1 MNLSLGA
8 HPPADDVLYLGI
20 DIGSTTVKLAAL
32 NHEDRLIFSCY
43 KRHYSDLMLTL
54 RGALHELEDS
64 LGNACFA
71 VSVTGSGG
79 LSLSETLK
87 LPFVQEVIAGSK
99 AVQRY
104 IPGTSVVI
112 ELGGEDAKIT
122 FFDRGA
128 DQRMNGICAGGT
140 GAFIDQMAIL
150 LNTDAKG
157 LDALAENHQILYPIA
172 ARCGVFAKT
181 DVQSLLN
188 EGVKKEDIAA
198 SIFQAVVNQT
208 ITGLAAG
215 RKIKGKVGFLGGPLH
230 FLPQLVRRFKETI
243 NLTDEETVA
252 PEHAEIY
259 AAIGAALHSKTQRNK
274 DDLQDVLFL
283 TELLEM
289 MEATGSKFLLDT
301 PRLEPLF
308 ASAEEYRAFLNRHSS
323 QKVKRREPKGFL
335 GNCFLGLDIGST
347 TSKAALIDEEG
358 SLLYACYQSNGG
370 KPLDTAAEMLRCVYS
385 ILGPGAVIASSAA
398 TGYGEALIKAAFP
411 CDHGVVETVAHFTG
425 AKHFL
430 PDVEMILDIGG
441 QDMKCIKVRGG
452 VIDSVLLNE
461 ACSSG
466 CGSFIETF
474 AKSLNMSVEEFAD
487 HGVRAKSP
495 ADLGSRCTVF
505 MNSKVRQAQK
515 EGVPIGDIS
524 AGLCCSVI
532 KNALFKVIKAKE
544 NELDGRIIV
553 QGGTFLNDAV
563 LRSFEKL
570 VNRQVVRPDI
580 AGLMGAFGAA
590 LYAKHAWKKGDRSS
604 LIGRE
609 ELAGFRCETSAARC
623 GKCENRC
630 LLTVS
635 RFENGEMHVTGNRCE
650 KGAGIGESQKLPN
663 LYDYKIKRLFGYVPL
678 DAEQAKRGTM
688 GIPRV
693 LNMYENYP
701 FWFTFFT
708 KLGFRVELSPVS
720 SRKLYELGMDTVSSD
735 TACYPAKLAHG
746 HVEALIQRGVKHIFY
761 PCLPKEIP
769 EIKDADNH
777 YNCPIVAG
785 YAEVIKGNMDSLT
798 DNHVKLHNPYLPYH
812 DNKRLIQ
819 RLYEEFGEFS
829 ISKKDIR
836 IAVEAARS
844 EDRLFKE
851 DIKRQGEH
859 ALSRLKEQGGSG
871 IILSGRPYHLD
882 PEVNHGIPNLI
893 NSLGLAVLTE
903 DSVAHLGHVQR
914 PLRVL
919 DQWMYH
925 SRLYE
930 AAELVSKSENLE
942 LLQLNSFGCGPDSV
956 AGEQAQEILQ
966 KADKL
971 YTLIKIDEVNNL
983 GAVRIRIRSLKA
995 AMEARRKSP
1004 QQNPLHKYGN
1014 AVFTKPM
1021 RSGFTI
1027 LAPQMAPIHFE
1038 LVQEAAVSEG
1048 YRFEVLK
1055 EVSKEDIELGL
1066 RYVNNDSCY
1075 PSIIIIGQ
1083 ILSAL
1088 RSGKYDTART
1098 AVIMSQTGGPCRA
1111 SNYLALL
1118 KAALAS
1124 SGFANVPVISLN
1136 ASGLGNNPGFRLTL
1150 PFLKKALMAL
1160 ILGDLIMKLLYRV
1173 RPYEAIKGETDRTAA
1188 RCISR
1193 CRENLSKGIRSAFR
1207 DDLLRIVKAFEAIP
1221 VRNEKKPRVGL
1232 VGEIL
1237 VKYHPA
1243 ANNRMAEFLETEG
1256 AEIVVPGLTEFFLY
1270 CAFGKKMSR
1279 RYLAG
1284 GLTQSMLGQLCVWLI
1299 ENFRDDMRK
1308 ALENSRFHPPK
1319 TIHEMADSVKSLLSL
1334 CNQSGEGWLLTAE
1347 MLELIEEGANNIIC
1361 MQPFACLPNH
1371 ITGKGMIKK
1380 LKELYPEANIVAV
1393 DYDPGASQVNQVNR
1407 IRLML
1412 ERAE

>member
-1 MNLSLGA
+1 MVLPLETQTSL
-8 HPPADDVLYLGI
+8 DDVFCLGI
-20 DIGSTTVKLAAL
+20 DIGSTTIKLAVL
-32 NHEDRLIFSCY
+32 DYEDRLIFSCY
-43 KRHYSDLMLTL
+43 KRHYSELMPTL
-54 RGALHELEDS
+54 RGILRELEDS
-64 LGNACFA
+64 LGDSRFV

-79 LSLSETLK
+79 LSISKALK

-104 IPGTSVVI
+104 IPGASIII

-122 FFDRGA
+122 FFDHGA

-157 LDALAENHQILYPIA
+157 LDALAENHQVLYPIA

-181 DVQSLLN
+181 DIQPLLN
-188 EGVKKEDIAA
+188 EGARKEDIAA

-215 RKIKGKVGFLGGPLH
+215 RKIKGKIGFLGGPLH
-230 FLPQLVRRFKETI
+230 FLPQLVKRFQETLD
-243 NLTDEETVA
+243 LTDEETIV
-252 PEHAEIY
+252 PEYAEVY
-259 AAIGAALHSKTQRNK
+259 AAIGAALHSKARWCK
-274 DDLQDVLFL
+274 VAPDALSF
-283 TELLEM
+283 TELFGR
-289 MEATGSKFLLDT
+289 MEAAENAFLSDT

-308 ASAEEYRAFLNRHSS
+308 ASPEEYHTFISRHST
-323 QKVKRREPKGFL
+323 QKVKRREPKGFI

-347 TSKAALIDEEG
+347 TSKAALIDEAG
-358 SLLYACYQSNGG
+358 SLLYACYQNNKG
-370 KPLDTAAEMLRCVYS
+370 KPLETAVELLRSVYS
-385 ILGPGAVIASSAA
+385 ILEPGAVIASSAV
-398 TGYGEALIKAAFP
+398 TGYGEGLIKAAFS
-411 CDHGVVETVAHFTG
+411 CDHGVVETIAHFTG

-441 QDMKCIKVRGG
+441 QDMKCMKARDGI
-452 VIDSVLLNE
+452 IDSVLLNE

-474 AKSLNMSVEEFAD
+474 AKSLNMSVQEFAD
-487 HGVRAKSP
+487 FGVRAKSP

-515 EGVPIGDIS
+515 EGVPVGDIS
-524 AGLCCSVI
+524 AGLCWSVI

-544 NELDGRIIV
+544 SELGDRIIV

-590 LYAKHAWKKGDRSS
+590 LYAKHAWKEDDRSS
-604 LIGRE
+604 LISSE
-609 ELAGFRCETSAARC
+609 KLTTFRCETSAARC

-635 RFENGEMHVTGNRCE
+635 RFDNGQTHVTGNRCE
-650 KGAGIGESQKLPN
+650 KGAGIEEPQMLPN
-663 LYDYKIKRLFGYVPL
+663 LYDYKLKRLFGYVPL
-678 DAEQAKRGTM
+678 DQDKAKRGTM
-688 GIPRV
+688 GIPRA

-708 KLGFRVELSPVS
+708 RLNFRVELSPVS

-746 HVEALIQRGVKHIFY
+746 HVEALICRGVKHIFY
-761 PCLPKEIP
+761 PCVPKEVP
-769 EIKDADNH
+769 EVKNADNH

-785 YAEVIKGNMDSLT
+785 YPEVIKGNMDSLA
-798 DNHVKLHNPYLPYH
+798 DHHVRLHHPFLPYH

-829 ISKKDIR
+829 ISKQEIKR
-836 IAVEAARS
+836 AVEAARR

-851 DIKRQGEH
+851 DIKRYGEQT
-859 ALSRLKEQGGSG
+859 LLRLKEQGGSG

-882 PEVNHGIPNLI
+882 PEVNHGIPRLI
-893 NSLGLAVLTE
+893 NSLGLAVFTE

-930 AAELVSKSENLE
+930 AAEFVSKTENLE

-956 AGEQAQEILQ
+956 AAEQAQEILQ
-966 KADKL
+966 KTGKL
-971 YTLIKIDEVNNL
+971 YTLIKIDEVNTL
-983 GAVRIRIRSLKA
+983 GAIRIRIRSLKA
-995 AMEARRKSP
+995 AMEARQKSS
-1004 QQNPLHKYGN
+1004 QQKTVHEYGN
-1014 AVFTKPM
+1014 VAFTKSM
-1021 RSGFTI
+1021 RKNFTI

-1048 YRFEVLK
+1048 YRFEVLH
-1055 EVSKEDIELGL
+1055 EVTKEDIELGL

-1111 SNYLALL
+1111 SNYLPLL

-1124 SGFANVPVISLN
+1124 AGFENVPIISLN

-1150 PFLKKALMAL
+1150 PFVKKALMAL

-1173 RPYEAIKGETDRTAA
+1173 RPYEAIKGEADRTAA
-1188 RCISR
+1188 LCIRR
-1193 CRENLSKGIRSAFR
+1193 CRKNLSKGSRNTFR
-1207 DDLLRIVKAFEAIP
+1207 DDLSGIVKAFEAIP

-1243 ANNRMAEFLETEG
+1243 ANNRMAEFLEAEG
-1256 AEIVVPGLTEFFLY
+1256 AEIVVPSLTEFFLY
-1270 CAFGKKMSR
+1270 CAFGKRLSH

-1284 GLTQSMLGQLCVWLI
+1284 GLMQSMLGQLCVFLI
-1299 ENFRDDMRK
+1299 ESFQDDMRK
-1308 ALENSRFHPPK
+1308 ALENSRFNPPK
-1319 TIHEMADSVKSLLSL
+1319 TIHEMAESVKPLLSL

-1371 ITGKGMIKK
+1371 ITGKGMLKK
-1380 LKELYPEANIVAV
+1380 LKELHPSANIVAV
-1393 DYDPGASQVNQVNR
+1393 DYDPGASYVNQINR